1 MKKLFSFEDG
11 EGDITLSK
19 HKCKWPD
26 QDIYVLTKVEDNE
39 SIAFTWIELLIL
51 KKYIQ
56 ELYTSQIPPLSPYS
70 MEQPITD
77 KLRVTKWG
85 NNG

>member
-1 MKKLFSFEDG
+1 MKLFSFEDG
-11 EGDITLSK
+11 EGEISLK
-19 HKCKWPD
+19 RHKCVWPD
-26 QDIYVLTKVEDNE
+26 QDIYELRKVEDMD
-39 SIAFTWIELLIL
+39 SIAFTWVELLIL

-77 KLRVTKWG
+77 KLRVMKW
-85 NNG
+85 